1 VTLQAVV
8 DGQPAHISP
17 AWLARPVH
25 SPERRHFSV
34 LCWRGWCDH
43 EFKIRAVAALA
54 DAFTGQQRDWSS
66 ELPDLPRRECPIPA
80 ECQCECHDKKAEG

>member
-1 VTLQAVV
+1 VTGLVQI
-8 DGQPAHISP
+8 PASAHVSP

-43 EFKIRAVAALA
+43 EFKRRAVAYTVTGITGAPFRLA
-54 DAFTGQQRDWSS
+54 D
-66 ELPDLPRRECPIPA
+66 LPVRTCPIPA
-80 ECQCECHDKKAEG
+80 ECECECHDQVAPKAGG